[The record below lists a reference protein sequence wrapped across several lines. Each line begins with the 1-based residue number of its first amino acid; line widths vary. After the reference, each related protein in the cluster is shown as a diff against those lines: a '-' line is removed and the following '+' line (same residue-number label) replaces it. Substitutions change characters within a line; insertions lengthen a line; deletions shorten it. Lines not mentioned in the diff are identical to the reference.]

1 MTDVAAQKVA
11 LDNALICHKL
21 PNQEF
26 DALPS
31 DEEIISF
38 IKELGH
44 KGDIKSVTNVVVDQM
59 YQPWRTF
66 ASIINMCLSGKITDF
81 TFQIEN
87 RDTKNQEKMYYLRFT
102 KAIIYH
108 FITKD
113 MSISM
118 RNRMF
123 MHIADDDSI
132 LGPMRFV
139 SKADDYQVYGALLP
153 EKARKFQK
161 PASSLR
167 KRTLVTVE
175 EEDPKPAKKVASSK
189 KPSRKQSTGVQIRD
203 TFGVSVSKKKAPA
216 TTDKSKGI
224 HLLSEAALVYDEPKG
239 KSVDTHNG
247 TGLKPRVLDVS
258 KADSSESETDSKNQE
273 TNDDEEESDNEFV
286 HSPEDYVPTDDET
299 NNETKDVDEEEYDR
313 IDKELYGDINVR
325 VPDVVQDDEGEEDA
339 DMTNV
344 AHVQVEQ
351 TQEQTTGIQ
360 EESGPEMASV
370 QGQYV
375 EQATTIAPAIQNATT
390 EVPPLS
396 SIPRTSPIL
405 TIPIFVI
412 PEHIIFHLSKTVITA
427 SATTITSLLSSL
439 FPSLQQSIPIPTPT
453 NTEATSTIAV
463 PESETLYVIHQRITD
478 LEKDV
483 KGLKSV
489 NNSTTVTSAIKSKVP
504 NAIKEYLESSLDDAL
519 YKVIQKHPTDIIKE
533 HSVLTEIAE
542 RLKQQYAPQESIE
555 DI

>member
-1 MTDVAAQKVA
+1 MITADVPEIYMRQFWFTIDKKDSTSYQFKIDKKRYIIDMEVFREI
-11 LDNALICHKL
+11 LQICPKL
-21 PNQEF
+21 LNQEF

-31 DEEIISF
+31 DEEIVSF

-66 ASIINMCLSGKITDF
+66 ASIINTCLSGKITGLDKLRLSRAQILWGMFNKKNVDFVKLLWEDF

-87 RDTKNQEKMYYLRFT
+87 RDTKNQEKMYYLRFI
-102 KAIIYH
+102 KVIIHH

-113 MSISM
+113 KSISM

-123 MHIADDDSI
+123 MHIVDDDNI

-139 SKADDYQVYGALLP
+139 SKADDYQVYGTLLP
-153 EKARKFQK
+153 EK

-175 EEDPKPAKKVASSK
+175 EEDPKPAKKVAPSK

-203 TFGVSVSKKKAPA
+203 TPGVSVSKKKAPA

-224 HLLSEAALVYDEPKG
+224 YLLSRAALLEEAQFE
-239 KSVDTHNG
+239 T
-247 TGLKPRVLDVS
+247 R
-258 KADSSESETDSKNQE
+258 ESEYESWGDSGDEANVQE
-273 TNDDEEESDNEFV
+273 TNDDEEESDNKFV
-286 HSPEDYVPTDDET
+286 HTPEDYVPTDDER
-299 NNETKDVDEEEYDR
+299 NNKTKDIDEEEYDR
-313 IDKELYGDINVR
+313 IDKELYGDVNVR
-325 VPDVVQDDEGEEDA
+325 VLDVVQDDEGEEDA
-339 DMTNV
+339 DMINV
-344 AHVQVEQ
+344 AHV
-351 TQEQTTGIQ
+351 
-360 EESGPEMASV
+360 
-370 QGQYV
+370 
-375 EQATTIAPAIQNATT
+375 QNATT

-396 SIPRTSPIL
+396 SSHSVSSTYTNAFLNLENLHSTKTEVVSILDINVQHEVPCTSPLL
-405 TIPIFVI
+405 TIPISVI
-412 PEHIIFHLSKTVITA
+412 PKHIVFHPSETVIA
-427 SATTITSLLSSL
+427 APATTITYLLSSL

-463 PESETLYVIHQRITD
+463 PESETLYAIHQRITD

-489 NNSTTVTSAIKSKVP
+489 NNSTTVTLAIKSEVP
-504 NAIKEYLESSLDDAL
+504 NAIKEYL
-519 YKVIQKHPTDIIKE
+519 
-533 HSVLTEIAE
+533 
-542 RLKQQYAPQESIE
+542 
-555 DI
+555 